1 MDDKK
6 AALIT
11 NDAVVLGILLFILAA
26 IFYTASSKSR
36 GWKRFYTVVPTV
48 LLCYF
53 IPALLNTFNIISGET
68 SGLYTV
74 ASRYFLPAS
83 LILLTIGIDMGSL
96 KKLGGKAI
104 IIFFAGTL
112 GVMLGGPLAL
122 LLIGSIFP
130 EILMY
135 GDEEVWRGLA
145 TIAGSWIGGGA
156 NQAAML
162 EVFGASK
169 ALFGQMIAV
178 DVLVANI
185 WMGLLLYGS
194 QHNKRLNRWLKAD
207 ASAITELEQKME
219 HLELTQTV
227 KTRGTREWI
236 IMLGFAFGLTALS
249 HLMADYIAPWFAENY
264 PGSARYS
271 LTSSFLWVVVIATTF
286 GLVFSF
292 TRARKLEGMGAS
304 DMGSVFL
311 YFLVATIGM
320 NMDLNALLDN
330 PKLFLVGIVWILIH
344 ITVMLIVAKLIKAPF
359 FFVAVGSQANIGG
372 AASAPIVAVAFNKYL
387 APVGVLLAVLGYAVG
402 TYGGYLTGLIMQWV
416 FHFLRG

>member
-11 NDAVVLGILLFILAA
+11 NDAIVLGILLAILAF
-26 IFYTASSKSR
+26 IFYTASSRHR
-36 GWKRFYTVVPTV
+36 GWNKFYTVVPTV

-53 IPALLNTFNIISGET
+53 IPALLNTFNIISGEA

-104 IIFFAGTL
+104 IMFFAGTV

-130 EILMY
+130 DILMY

-169 ALFGQMIAV
+169 SLFGQMIAV
-178 DVLVANI
+178 DVLVANL

-207 ASAITELEQKME
+207 ASAITELEKKME
-219 HLELTQTV
+219 NLELSQTV

-236 IMLGFAFGLTALS
+236 ILLGFAFGLTALS
-249 HLMADYIAPWFAENY
+249 HLGADYIAPWFEQNY

-271 LTSSFLWVVVIATTF
+271 LTSGFLWVVVIATTF
-286 GLVFSF
+286 GLLFSF
-292 TRARKLEGMGAS
+292 TRARKLEGLGAS

-330 PKLFLVGIVWILIH
+330 PKLFLVGIIWILIH
-344 ITVMLIVAKLIKAPF
+344 VTILLVVAKIIKAPF

-402 TYGGYLTGLIMQWV
+402 TYAGYLTGLIMQWV
-416 FHFLRG
+416 FHFLRA

>member
-11 NDAVVLGILLFILAA
+11 NDAIVLGILLAILAF
-26 IFYTASSKSR
+26 IFYTASSRHR
-36 GWKRFYTVVPTV
+36 GWNKFYTVVPTV

-53 IPALLNTFNIISGET
+53 IPALLNTFNIISGEA
-68 SGLYTV
+68 SGFYTV

-83 LILLTIGIDMGSL
+83 LILLTIGLDMGSL

-104 IIFFAGTL
+104 IMFFAGTL
-112 GVMLGGPLAL
+112 GVRLGGPLAL

-130 EILMY
+130 DILMY

-169 ALFGQMIAV
+169 SLFGQMIAV
-178 DVLVANI
+178 DVLVANL

-207 ASAITELEQKME
+207 ASAITELEKKME
-219 HLELTQTV
+219 NLELTQTV

-236 IMLGFAFGLTALS
+236 ILLGFAFGLTALS
-249 HLMADYIAPWFAENY
+249 HLGADYIAPWFEQNY

-271 LTSSFLWVVVIATTF
+271 LTSGFLWVVVIATTF
-286 GLVFSF
+286 GLLFSF
-292 TRARKLEGMGAS
+292 TRARKLEGLGAS

-330 PKLFLVGIVWILIH
+330 PKLFLVGIIWILIH
-344 ITVMLIVAKLIKAPF
+344 VTILLVVAKIIKAPF

-402 TYGGYLTGLIMQWV
+402 TYAGYLTGIIMQWV
-416 FHFLRG
+416 FHFLRA